1 MDFEVCDAVK
11 RALQNRQQHAL
22 YGYPVV
28 DDLFFESIIG
38 WHKCRY
44 GCDVKR
50 EWIVPLNGVVS
61 AIFATI
67 EMLTGLDDAVMLFS
81 PVYGPFFSVPRATLR
96 KVVEVPL
103 VLGDDCSIDF
113 ELLECSLSANR
124 PKVLIFCHPHNP
136 IGRAWKAFELERLA
150 KLCAQYGCR
159 VISDEIHSDIYFDG
173 VRHHPFYA
181 LDYDGGISLFAPTKS
196 FNLPGLN
203 VAYAIIKDT
212 QTRDSFY
219 KLASAMHITLP
230 NIFGIEALKAAYNG
244 GEEWLDGLLALL
256 ADNRAFVK
264 EFFTDK
270 SYAKFYNPEATYLGW
285 IDFAPSGLS
294 DSQIRHKLLD
304 EAKVGLSG
312 GDFFFGGKSTSFHR
326 INFATSRDNLQS
338 GLDKIDLAFANL
350 D

>member
-103 VLGDDCSIDF
+103 VLGDD
-113 ELLECSLSANR
+113 
-124 PKVLIFCHPHNP
+124 
-136 IGRAWKAFELERLA
+136 
-150 KLCAQYGCR
+150 
-159 VISDEIHSDIYFDG
+159 
-173 VRHHPFYA
+173 
-181 LDYDGGISLFAPTKS
+181 
-196 FNLPGLN
+196 
-203 VAYAIIKDT
+203 
-212 QTRDSFY
+212 
-219 KLASAMHITLP
+219 
-230 NIFGIEALKAAYNG
+230 
-244 GEEWLDGLLALL
+244 
-256 ADNRAFVK
+256 
-264 EFFTDK
+264 
-270 SYAKFYNPEATYLGW
+270 
-285 IDFAPSGLS
+285 
-294 DSQIRHKLLD
+294 
-304 EAKVGLSG
+304 
-312 GDFFFGGKSTSFHR
+312 
-326 INFATSRDNLQS
+326 
-338 GLDKIDLAFANL
+338 
-350 D
+350 